1 MPRVKKQAR
10 PAIQSMPKG
19 YYLKRGIWYR
29 RIFKPHPHT
38 GKWGM
43 FPESTGCREDERQAA
58 IDYVARRDE
67 ELKKAS
73 GLNQSTDPG
82 RVTMTELFDDLLAS
96 LENQGTR
103 ENYAYV
109 LKKHV
114 RPYFGGM
121 LASEVTVAHCR
132 AYRAFRQKQGVR
144 DTTINRDLSKVS
156 KAFRLALAAGKIHS
170 MPPGGCDFK
179 KQPEKE
185 NTRLV
190 RLPDRFY
197 AFFRDALHP
206 ALRCFFVVDYNIGRR
221 KSQLL
226 KTKWEQVS
234 FEERCIYFPATKKY
248 PFSVKAPFLGEM
260 EEYLRDQ
267 KAIRDESYPD
277 CPHIFFWYEFRSDKN
292 GQRIDRFDQ
301 LWDQAVETLGA
312 ELKRQG
318 LEPIDLHVHDLRRSA
333 HYQLRKAGVDAKTRR
348 AIIGHK
354 TGSMDD
360 RYTIIDDEALADAV
374 EKVNRYQSEKA
385 MRSEAKELANR
396 VQSLSDAEWQKLVAL
411 RQQVLRGRGPAHTGR

>member
-1 MPRVKKQAR
+1 
-10 PAIQSMPKG
+10 
-19 YYLKRGIWYR
+19 
-29 RIFKPHPHT
+29 
-38 GKWGM
+38 M
-43 FPESTGCREDERQAA
+43 FPESTGCKESERQAA
-58 IDYVARRDE
+58 IDYVARRND
-67 ELKKAS
+67 ELKKTYC
-73 GLNQSTDPG
+73 LNQSIDPN
-82 RVTMTELFDDLLAS
+82 RITMNQLFDDLLAS
-96 LENQGTR
+96 LENQGTHKT
-103 ENYAYV
+103 YDYV
-109 LKKHV
+109 LKAHI
-114 RPYFGGM
+114 RPYFGEM
-121 LASEVTVAHCR
+121 RASGVTVTHCR
-132 AYRAFRQKQGVR
+132 AYRAFRRKQGVR
-144 DTTINRDLSKVS
+144 DTTINRDLSKVN
-156 KAFRLALAAGKIHS
+156 KAFRLGLACGKIHS

-197 AFFRDALHP
+197 SFFRDALHP

-226 KTKWEQVS
+226 STKWSQVV

-260 EEYLRDQ
+260 EEYLRQQ
-267 KAIRDESYPD
+267 KTLRDRLYPG
-277 CPHIFFWYEFRSDKN
+277 CPYVFFWYELRSDKN
-292 GQRIDRFDQ
+292 GRKIERFDH
-301 LWDQAVETLGA
+301 LWNDAVRALCD

-333 HYQLRKAGVDAKTRR
+333 HYQMRKASVDAKTRR

-374 EKVNRYQSEKA
+374 AKMNHYQSEKA
-385 MRSEAKELANR
+385 MRSGATELANR
-396 VQSLSDAEWQKLVAL
+396 VQSLSDEEWQRLVQL
-411 RQQVLRGRGPAHTGR
+411 RQQMLKSEAVPPANPDGP